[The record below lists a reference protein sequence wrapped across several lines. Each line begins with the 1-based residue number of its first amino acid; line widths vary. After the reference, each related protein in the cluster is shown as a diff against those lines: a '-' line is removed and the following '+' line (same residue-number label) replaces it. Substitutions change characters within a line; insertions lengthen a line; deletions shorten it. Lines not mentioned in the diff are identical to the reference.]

1 MGFWDIFRRKTP
13 DESNQNNE
21 NEKKDKIDPNNEI
34 EQNNNAEAQN
44 ENIEIYYIDEKELQN
59 QLQALQKQE
68 ISDTNKQ
75 DVFVDEAEYLYPTLD
90 LLNNDF
96 NKTDVTEIQTASEYK
111 KNIINDIFR
120 NFRIKAEI
128 TDIYCNTLITKFE
141 IQPSGTS
148 VAKIKKL
155 SDDIALGCSV
165 KNIRM
170 EIPVPEK
177 SVIGIEIPNMI
188 TYPLTIRR
196 LIETKEFSDTNNR
209 LSAVI
214 GKNMSGN
221 SVLIDLQK
229 TPNLFVIGDV
239 DTGKTTFLHSFI
251 ISLLYKA
258 TPEDLR
264 IILINSKTNE
274 FYDYRGIPHLLVDI
288 VDNSAKALGVI
299 CWLINEIECRYQMF
313 SLFDV
318 KNIESYNLQCG
329 NFSEN
334 KMYHIVVV
342 IDEFTDLI
350 LRAPEEVNENIYQLL
365 RKANNAGIHLIIAT
379 SRLSSSVISNEIKY
393 SIRDYITFKFS
404 QLKNEKIIDMTD
416 CDKLTEKG
424 DGIFHCTDIPY
435 PVRVQTGFISEEEI
449 KKVTNYIK
457 IPLQGSIDKYKK
469 TTETYK
475 NICKNNNNTS
485 STKIDTLLEEAI
497 ELVIEEG
504 QASTS
509 MLQRRFHL
517 GYARSERLI
526 DEMERLGVIGSYQGA
541 KPREILMT
549 YEEWIKFKENL

>member
-1 MGFWDIFRRKTP
+1 MGFWNIFKRKTS
-13 DESNQNNE
+13 DESNQNNKNE
-21 NEKKDKIDPNNEI
+21 NKDKIDPSNEI
-34 EQNNNAEAQN
+34 EQNNNTETQN
-44 ENIEIYYIDEKELQN
+44 ENIEIYYIDENELQN

-68 ISDTNKQ
+68 IADTDKQ
-75 DVFVDEAEYLYPTLD
+75 DVSADKIEYCYPTLD
-90 LLNNDF
+90 LLNDDF
-96 NKTDVTEIQTASEYK
+96 NKTDFTEIQTAIEHR

-120 NFRIKAEI
+120 NFRIKAEM
-128 TDIYCNTLITKFE
+128 TNIYCNALITKFE
-141 IQPSGTS
+141 IQPLGTS
-148 VAKIKKL
+148 VAKIKRL

-177 SVIGIEIPNMI
+177 SVIGIEIPNII
-188 TYPLTIRR
+188 TYPLAIRR

-214 GKNMSGN
+214 GKNMSG
-221 SVLIDLQK
+221 SPVLIDLQK
-229 TPNLFVIGDV
+229 TPHLFVIGDV
-239 DTGKTTFLHSFI
+239 GTGKTTFLHSLI

-274 FYDYRGIPHLLVDI
+274 FYDYRGIPHLLVNI

-299 CWLINEIECRYQMF
+299 CWLINEIEYRYQIF
-313 SLFDV
+313 SLSDV
-318 KNIESYNLQCG
+318 KNIESYNLQCE

-334 KMYHIVVV
+334 KMYHIIVV

-350 LRAPEEVNENIYQLL
+350 LHAPKEVNENIYQLL
-365 RKANNAGIHLIIAT
+365 RKADNTGIHLIIAT
-379 SRLSSSVISNEIKY
+379 SKLSSSVISNEIKY

-404 QLKNEKIIDMTD
+404 QLKNNEKIIDMTD

-449 KKVTNYIK
+449 KKVT
-457 IPLQGSIDKYKK
+457 
-469 TTETYK
+469 TEAHK
-475 NICKNNNNTS
+475 NIRENNDNTS
-485 STKIDTLLEEAI
+485 NTKVDPLFEAAI
-497 ELVIEEG
+497 EFVIETG

-509 MLQRRFHL
+509 MLQRHFRL
-517 GYARSERLI
+517 GYARAGRLM
-526 DEMERLGVIGSYQGA
+526 DEMEHLGVVGPHQGA
-541 KPREILMT
+541 KSREVFMT
-549 YEEWIKFKENL
+549 YEEWIKFKETL

>member
-1 MGFWDIFRRKTP
+1 MGFWNIFKRKTY
-13 DESNQNNE
+13 DESNQNNKNE
-21 NEKKDKIDPNNEI
+21 NKDKIDLNNEI
-34 EQNNNAEAQN
+34 EQNNNTETQN
-44 ENIEIYYIDEKELQN
+44 ENIEIYYIDENELQN

-68 ISDTNKQ
+68 IADTDKQ
-75 DVFVDEAEYLYPTLD
+75 DVSADKIEYCYPTLD
-90 LLNNDF
+90 LLNDDF
-96 NKTDVTEIQTASEYK
+96 NKTDFTEIQTAIEQR

-128 TDIYCNTLITKFE
+128 TDIYYNALITKFE

-148 VAKIKKL
+148 VDKIKRL

-188 TYPLTIRR
+188 TYPLAIRR

-214 GKNMSGN
+214 GKNMSG
-221 SVLIDLQK
+221 SPVLIDLQK
-229 TPNLFVIGDV
+229 TPHLFVIGDV
-239 DTGKTTFLHSFI
+239 GTGKTTFLHSLI

-274 FYDYRGIPHLLVDI
+274 FYDYRDIPHLLVNI
-288 VDNSAKALGVI
+288 VDNSAKALSVI
-299 CWLINEIECRYQMF
+299 CWLINEIECRYQIF
-313 SLFDV
+313 SLSDV

-334 KMYHIVVV
+334 KMYHIIVV

-350 LRAPEEVNENIYQLL
+350 LHAPKEVNENIYQLL
-365 RKANNAGIHLIIAT
+365 RKADNTGIHLIIAI
-379 SRLSSSVISNEIKY
+379 SKLSSSVISNEIKY

-404 QLKNEKIIDMTD
+404 QLKNNEKIIDMTD

-449 KKVTNYIK
+449 KKVT
-457 IPLQGSIDKYKK
+457 
-469 TTETYK
+469 TEAHK
-475 NICKNNNNTS
+475 NIRENNDNTLN
-485 STKIDTLLEEAI
+485 TKVDPLFEEAI
-497 ELVIEEG
+497 EFVIETG

-509 MLQRRFHL
+509 MLQRHFRL
-517 GYARSERLI
+517 GYARAGRLM
-526 DEMERLGVIGSYQGA
+526 DEMEHLGVVGPHQGA
-541 KPREILMT
+541 KSREVFMT
-549 YEEWIKFKENL
+549 YEEWIKFKETL